1 MAKWSR
7 NDGNHDDIREAF
19 KQLGYLVK
27 STAMVGEGF
36 PDLVCFRPDVGV
48 VLVEVKT
55 DKGKL
60 RHKQEA
66 FVAKGWPVRMVRT
79 VEDVT

>member
-1 MAKWSR
+1 
-7 NDGNHDDIREAF
+7 
-19 KQLGYLVK
+19 
-27 STAMVGEGF
+27 
-36 PDLVCFRPDVGV
+36 V

-66 FVAKGWPVRMVRT
+66 FVAKGWPVRVVRT